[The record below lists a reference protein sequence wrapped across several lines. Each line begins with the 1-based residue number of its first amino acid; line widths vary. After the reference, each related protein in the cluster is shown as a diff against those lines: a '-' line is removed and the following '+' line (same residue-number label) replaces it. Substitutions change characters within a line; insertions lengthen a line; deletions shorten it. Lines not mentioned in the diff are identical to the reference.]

1 MTIHFEGANERRKE
15 LVQALADATGCK
27 SEYLGAP
34 DFDYKIGDYI
44 VHRDGSVE
52 ADDLLDGKEIGIA
65 LQALR
70 GRGFI
75 PLDGEWNQPEE
86 APTEQEM
93 LSCLSA
99 PHDEGGIELSF
110 PKDGLSAET
119 VANVKKLIAAKAP
132 LIRLAL
138 EADEL
143 PVEEEAD
150 RLTFPWLPT
159 SAPRETIEATTYL
172 LAAIIKLAKRL
183 KRVTVI
189 ERETDNPRY
198 AFRCFL
204 LRLGFIGDGYKKLRK
219 YLMKGIPGDGSK
231 RHPTI
236 EFDAVTD
243 TLSEDMPVV
252 IETLEKL
259 DDVVISEDIAA
270 IQRTHS
276 TDVEAVTR

>member
-15 LVQALADATGCK
+15 LVQALADATGCR
-27 SEYLGAP
+27 SEYRGAP
-34 DFDYKIGDYI
+34 DFNYKIGDYI

-75 PLDGEWNQPEE
+75 PLNGEWNRPEE
-86 APTEQEM
+86 ALTEREI

-99 PHDEGGIELSF
+99 PHDEGGIALSF

-159 SAPRETIEATTYL
+159 SAPREMIEATTYL

-183 KRVTVI
+183 RRVTVT
-189 ERETDNPRY
+189 EHETDNPRY

-204 LRLGFIGDGYKKLRK
+204 LRLGFIGDGYKNLRK

-236 EFDAVTD
+236 EFDAATD
-243 TLSEDMPVV
+243 TPSGDTPAEV
-252 IETLEKL
+252 IEPEKL
-259 DDVVISEDIAA
+259 EVAA
-270 IQRTHS
+270 IEEEQAMSRA
-276 TDVEAVTR
+276 DAE